1 MLRRRRGMGLLGA
14 AAVGTA
20 AYAAGN
26 KYANN
31 RNAEQDQNEQ
41 IAYLQAQQAEQA
53 RQAQAAQ
60 MQQQA
65 AAPAPAAPAPPAAPS
80 MDEKIAQLQDL
91 AGLKTAGVLTDEE
104 FAAQKARILA
114 Q

>member
-14 AAVGTA
+14 AAVGGV

-26 KYANN
+26 SAAKGRA
-31 RNAEQDQNEQ
+31 AEQDQNEQ
-41 IAYLQAQQAEQA
+41 LAYLQAQQAEQA

-60 MQQQA
+60 MAAATAQA
-65 AAPAPAAPAPPAAPS
+65 ASAPTAAPS
-80 MDEKIAQLQDL
+80 MDEKIAQLQQL
-91 AGLKTAGVLTDEE
+91 ASLKTAGVLTEEE

-114 Q
+114 T

>member
-14 AAVGTA
+14 AAVGGV
-20 AYAAGN
+20 AYHAGN
-26 KYANN
+26 RAAQG
-31 RNAEQDQNEQ
+31 RAAEQDQNEQ
-41 IAYLQAQQAEQA
+41 LAYLQAEQA

-65 AAPAPAAPAPPAAPS
+65 APPPPAPPS
-80 MDEKIAQLQDL
+80 MDDKIAQLQNL

>member
-14 AAVGTA
+14 AAVGGV

-31 RNAEQDQNEQ
+31 RNAEQDQNDQ

-53 RQAQAAQ
+53 RQAQAQA
-60 MQQQA
+60 QQQA
-65 AAPAPAAPAPPAAPS
+65 AAPAPAAQAPAAAPS

-91 AGLKTAGVLTDEE
+91 ASLKTAGVLTDEE

>member
-14 AAVGTA
+14 AAVGGV

-26 KYANN
+26 SAAKGRA
-31 RNAEQDQNEQ
+31 AEQDQNEQ

-60 MQQQA
+60 AQQQA
-65 AAPAPAAPAPPAAPS
+65 PPPPPQAAPAAAPS
-80 MDEKIAQLQDL
+80 MDEKIAQLQNL
-91 AGLKTAGVLTDEE
+91 ASLKTAGVLTDEE
-104 FAAQKARILA
+104 FAAQKAQILA

>member
-1 MLRRRRGMGLLGA
+1 MGLLGA

-53 RQAQAAQ
+53 RLAQAQ

>member
-14 AAVGTA
+14 AAVGGV

-60 MQQQA
+60 QQA
-65 AAPAPAAPAPPAAPS
+65 PPPAPAAQAPAAAPS

-91 AGLKTAGVLTDEE
+91 ASLKTAGVLTDEE
-104 FAAQKARILA
+104 FAAQKAKILG

>member
-1 MLRRRRGMGLLGA
+1 MGLLGA

-20 AYAAGN
+20 AHAAGN

-53 RQAQAAQ
+53 RQAQAQ

-104 FAAQKARILA
+104 FAAQKALWRPRSP
-114 Q
+114 

>member
-14 AAVGTA
+14 AAVGGV

-26 KYANN
+26 RAAKGRA
-31 RNAEQDQNEQ
+31 AEQDQNDQ
-41 IAYLQAQQAEQA
+41 LAYLQAQQAEQA

-65 AAPAPAAPAPPAAPS
+65 AAPPAAPPPAAAPS
-80 MDEKIAQLQDL
+80 MDDKIAQLQNL

-104 FAAQKARILA
+104 FAAQKAKILA

>member
-14 AAVGTA
+14 AAVGGV

-31 RNAEQDQNEQ
+31 RNAEQDQNDQ

-53 RQAQAAQ
+53 RQAQ
-60 MQQQA
+60 MQQAPPPPPPAQA
-65 AAPAPAAPAPPAAPS
+65 AAAPPS
-80 MDEKIAQLQDL
+80 MDQKIAQLQEL
-91 AGLKTAGVLTDEE
+91 AGLKTAGVLSDEE
-104 FAAQKARILA
+104 FAAQKAKILA